1 MIFTQIDLTLPLC
14 HIYHQA
20 QHLGS
25 QGSNTSEKLRPSP
38 VQTPLSSDDFLLDII
53 CIYISN
59 VIPFPGFSSGTPLS
73 HSLASMRL
81 LPQPPTPTTLSWHS
95 LALGNQ
101 PFTGP
106 RAFPPIDARQCH
118 PLLHMCLELWMPLC
132 VLFNW
137 WFSPWELW
145 RIWLVDIVVLPMGLQ
160 TPSAS
165 SVL

>member
-1 MIFTQIDLTLPLC
+1 MYLHFKC
-14 HIYHQA
+14 YY
-20 QHLGS
+20 
-25 QGSNTSEKLRPSP
+25 
-38 VQTPLSSDDFLLDII
+38 LSWFLLLK
-53 CIYISN
+53 
-59 VIPFPGFSSGTPLS
+59 PLS

-81 LPQPPTPTTLSWHS
+81 FPQPPTPTTLPWHS
-95 LALGNQ
+95 LTLGNQ

-165 SVL
+165 SVLSQLLHCGPNAQFNGWLKASTSVLVRLWHSLSGDNHTRLLSVSTSGH